1 MKLKVKNIKSKVK
14 TFGCRLN
21 TLESQLI
28 QNNIDNSQNENILV
42 VNTCAV
48 TGEAEKQAQQ
58 FIRKSSRENPS
69 ARIIVTGCAAQ
80 INPEKW
86 SSMRE
91 VSAVIGN
98 SEKLQKSTWDKDFSN
113 THQVSDIMQVTQAEP
128 LLSSGIYG
136 RKRAFVQIQ
145 QGCDHRCT
153 FCIIPYGRGNS
164 RSVSIGNIVK
174 NAENLVNLGHKEIVL
189 TGVDI
194 TSWGKDLK
202 NRPSLGYL
210 VKSILSALPD
220 LSRLRLSSIDPA
232 EVDVELMDALANEK
246 RLMPHLHLSI
256 QHGDNLILKR
266 MKRRHLNHDIRK
278 LVEEARSC
286 RPDLVLG
293 ADFISGFPTEN
304 ISAHQNN
311 LDIIKELEICWGHIF
326 PYSPREGTP
335 AAKMPQVKLELRKV
349 RARELRK
356 LCEKNAIKWMDQ
368 QIGSYSRVLMEG
380 TLNGHCEY
388 FSNVRLYDEV
398 EPGTIQKIKIT
409 KRDGLILRGKPM
421 KDEGSLH

>member
-1 MKLKVKNIKSKVK
+1 MLKNKNSSPEIK

-21 TLESQLI
+21 IWESQVISDHASKHGHGDLI
-28 QNNIDNSQNENILV
+28 IF
-42 VNTCAV
+42 NTCAV
-48 TGEAEKQAQQ
+48 TSEAERQARQA
-58 FIRKSSRENPS
+58 IRS
-69 ARIIVTGCAAQ
+69 AKKNRPDAKILVTGCAAQ

-98 SEKLQKSTWDKDFSN
+98 SEKLQKSTWDEDFSN

-210 VKSILSALPD
+210 VKSILSELPS

-286 RPDLVLG
+286 RPGLVLG

-311 LDIIKELEICWGHIF
+311 IDIIKELEICWGHIF

-388 FSNVRLYDEV
+388 FSNVRLYEEV

-409 KRDGLILRGKPM
+409 KRDGLILKGKPL
-421 KDEGSLH
+421 KDEGDLH